1 MSKPRI
7 KIIAEV
13 DTLAHAQTIATAI
26 ANRVSTTDIFEN
38 HGIKAYF
45 DDENQKNMVVAEL
58 RFNVRLDRDNVTDW
72 IKDQVKNHPQVKNW
86 VTAVRVESHLCSHDD
101 ATVLNCRTT
110 EFVEWNRG

>member
-13 DTLAHAQTIATAI
+13 DTMAHAQTIATAI

-72 IKDQVKNHPQVKNW
+72 IKDQVQNHPQVKTW
-86 VTAVRVESHLCSHDD
+86 VSAAKVVTHLCTHDNAEIQD
-101 ATVLNCRTT
+101 CRTT
-110 EFVEWNRG
+110 NYLEWTR